1 MCTARRT
8 RRVATERRTARGDCD
23 SLQLGQTPSAYRTMK
38 FAAEFLATFCTAIFA
53 GAAVYIN
60 AVEHP
65 ARIECGTS
73 LAATV
78 FGPSYRRAAIMQAS
92 LASAAFVAAVAAWH
106 MTAVLSWLIGASLIV
121 AVIPFTLIVVLPLN
135 KRLLDPILDRN
146 SPAAL
151 RLLTRW
157 GHLHMVRTV
166 LSVAALAVFL
176 FLL

>member
-1 MCTARRT
+1 MCTVRPIRRA
-8 RRVATERRTARGDCD
+8 ATGQRIVRGDLVFSFFPVILLRCRK
-23 SLQLGQTPSAYRTMK
+23 S
-38 FAAEFLATFCTAIFA
+38 EFLATFCTAIFA